1 MPHTES
7 INTLAHNLSLITGPA
22 GIGDDATVQ
31 QLAALECTY
40 VYLLTKWTRIND
52 SWQTASVDI
61 ADSIERVYRL
71 GVGFLIEFLP
81 EFKDAVYEANMLTV
95 DYAEL

>member
-1 MPHTES
+1 MHRTES
-7 INTLAHNLSLITGPA
+7 INTLAHDLSLLTGA
-22 GIGDDATVQ
+22 AVIGDQATVQ

-40 VYLLTKWTRIND
+40 VYLLTKWTRISN
-52 SWQTASVDI
+52 SWQVASEDI

-71 GVGFLIEFLP
+71 LTGALAEFLP
-81 EFKDAVYEANMLTV
+81 EFKDAVCSANLLTI